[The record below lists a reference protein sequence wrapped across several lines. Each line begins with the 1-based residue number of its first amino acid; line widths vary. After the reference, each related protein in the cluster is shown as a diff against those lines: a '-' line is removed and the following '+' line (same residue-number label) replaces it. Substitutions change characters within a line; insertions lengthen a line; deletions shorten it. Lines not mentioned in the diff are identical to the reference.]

1 MLDFARKPTPERFA
15 FFEEAGER
23 KDIGPHIIEKDFWGC
38 WLLRLPLSGSH
49 KLLMANSEAPA
60 VDRNGSPGRSS

>member
-23 KDIGPHIIEKDFWGC
+23 KDIGPHIIEKDFWVC
-38 WLLRLPLSGSH
+38 WLLRLIF
-49 KLLMANSEAPA
+49 ADTEIV
-60 VDRNGSPGRSS
+60 VDYHPCCG